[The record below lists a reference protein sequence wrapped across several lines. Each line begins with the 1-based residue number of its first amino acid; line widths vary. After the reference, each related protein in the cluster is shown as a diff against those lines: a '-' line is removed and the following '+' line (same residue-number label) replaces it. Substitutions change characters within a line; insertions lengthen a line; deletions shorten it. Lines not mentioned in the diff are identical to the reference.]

1 LLPTDSEL
9 LRKTSAVLARQN
21 ARLANVQR
29 FHESLDLAR
38 DKEFDTYPKR
48 PTKEIKWLSPSLST
62 MSRRRTGYPENC
74 CWLPL
79 SAEAQYSQS
88 AKIEGLFVRH
98 RNIGDQGAHKS
109 RVAKIGR
116 LPAEAS

>member
-1 LLPTDSEL
+1 
-9 LRKTSAVLARQN
+9 
-21 ARLANVQR
+21 
-29 FHESLDLAR
+29 
-38 DKEFDTYPKR
+38 
-48 PTKEIKWLSPSLST
+48 LSPSLST